1 MGIFHDSANGID
13 VWDSTGEAI
22 NTPGLSDFV
31 WDETQ
36 ATEQTQCIAVD
47 DGVLVRNQCS
57 DTIGY
62 SCQVPFAGIHLKCM
76 KNTLC
81 TGMHLQIMF
90 VFIEKVMKCWCL

>member
-1 MGIFHDSANGID
+1 MFFDSVNGID

-22 NTPGLSDFV
+22 NTPGLSNFV

-36 ATEQTQCIAVD
+36 ATAETQCMAVD

-62 SCQVPFAGIHLKCM
+62 SCQVPSAGKCM
-76 KNTLC
+76 HAAFL
-81 TGMHLQIMF
+81 TGYKLRFQLSLH
-90 VFIEKVMKCWCL
+90 